1 MFLSGGVSPKSQQA
15 EPALRSPVKS
25 KFLCPVVFFAI
36 AALTAAHAIDTKSVD
51 VTQIV
56 AWSAAGV
63 SSGRLMR
70 LAGERGLKRTAGKE
84 QLRQLEGAGADPKLI
99 HALAKAKAGGSEL
112 PATLVQALSSAHAR
126 QYHQAELL

>member
-70 LAGERGLKRTAGKE
+70 LAGGGGVKGAAGKG
-84 QLRQLEGAGADPKLI
+84 QSRQPERAGADP
-99 HALAKAKAGGSEL
+99 EL
-112 PATLVQALSSAHAR
+112 KQTQGKG
-126 QYHQAELL
+126 